1 MNVTLPPEL
10 QKMVDEHIHS
20 GRFASSAEVIREGL
34 LLLAQHERDA
44 EARLESLRR
53 DIAIGI
59 DQSDRGESAALDME
73 AVRTEGR
80 RLLSE
85 LSASER

>member
-1 MNVTLPPEL
+1 MNVSLPPEL
-10 QKMVDEHIHS
+10 QELVDEHIHS

-53 DIAIGI
+53 DIAMGIG
-59 DQSDRGESAALDME
+59 QSDRGESTVLDMK
-73 AVRTEGR
+73 AVWTEGR

-85 LSASER
+85 RSASER